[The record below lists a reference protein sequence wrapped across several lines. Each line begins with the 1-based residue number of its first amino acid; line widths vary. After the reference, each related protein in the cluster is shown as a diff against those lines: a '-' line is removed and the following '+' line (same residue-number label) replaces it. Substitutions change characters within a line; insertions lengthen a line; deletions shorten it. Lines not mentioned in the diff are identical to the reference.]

1 MAKIQKADQLKIYE
15 SVAIEGLKVAD
26 LAAQFGCTSQ
36 NIYSIVA
43 RLRRERTE
51 QALPLPLSIVNENT
65 VASEPHVPVA
75 DLFAAPAE
83 PEAAMPPPAP
93 PPTLPPSSARPARPP
108 VKAPA
113 LKSGMGLKM
122 RTPEGEDSIV
132 PFKSIEDLLSG
143 IKPYLRD
150 AARAPE
156 PMWFCLERIDLA
168 AFDPEG

>member
-36 NIYSIVA
+36 NIYGIVA
-43 RLRRERTE
+43 RLRRER
-51 QALPLPLSIVNENT
+51 ALPVGNASA
-65 VASEPHVPVA
+65 VAPEPDAPVA
-75 DLFAAPAE
+75 DLFAAPGE
-83 PEAAMPPPAP
+83 PEAALPPPAP
-93 PPTLPPSSARPARPP
+93 PPILPPSAARPP

-122 RTPEGEDSIV
+122 RTAEGEDSIV